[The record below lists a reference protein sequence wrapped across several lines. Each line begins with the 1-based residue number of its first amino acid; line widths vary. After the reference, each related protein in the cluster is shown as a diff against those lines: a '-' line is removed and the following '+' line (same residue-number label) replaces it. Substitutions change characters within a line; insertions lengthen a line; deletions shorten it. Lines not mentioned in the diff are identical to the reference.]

1 MKRSATPSRAQRA
14 PTPTLADQLRTLV
27 AEGLR
32 YQQYGSLQDAADCYE
47 RALRLDS
54 KWFDALQLLG
64 VLRFRGGAV
73 EVGIKLMR
81 RALAIE
87 PNHAPT
93 LNNFGNALRA
103 AGRWHEAIAAYRRA
117 LANTNPP
124 HPMMLRNL
132 GSALV
137 EIGEYNEA
145 AVLLGQARALD
156 DRDAELHCWI
166 GHLGRGFNLPVEAI
180 GAYSRAVALNPS
192 LSQAY
197 RGLGSA
203 LRDVGRHDE
212 ALDAY
217 RQALKI
223 EPGLLPARVFR
234 ANLALSLAAW
244 QDWEADRQLLLNES
258 PNRLAAVDPFSLFYV
273 TDSRAVLRR
282 YADAFAN
289 QTMAQ
294 APRLAPSPRRSRD
307 PVERIRIAYVSGDI
321 REHPVAH
328 LTAGMFK
335 HHDRSR
341 FEIRVYA
348 IGDDPTS
355 PLRQRIAADC
365 ENYISL
371 LPLSDAELAQRL
383 QADENDIVVDLMGYT
398 QTGRP
403 RLLAARPAPVQVGW
417 LGYPGTLG
425 GPFMD
430 YLIAD
435 EFTVAPGTE
444 GDYAER
450 IVRLP
455 ETFQPNDRERL
466 VAEPLSRSAY
476 GLPEAAFVL
485 CSFNHA
491 QKINPPLFDVWM
503 QILRSVPNS
512 VLWLTVRAG
521 DTVLN
526 NLRREAT
533 ARGVDPERLVFA
545 QRVPSNADHLARY
558 RVADIALDTFPYGSH
573 TTASDA
579 LWAGCPL
586 VGLAGESLA
595 SRVSGSI
602 LRAAGLPEL
611 AADSFESYR
620 ELVVSLANDR
630 SRLREIRERLA
641 ANRLTCPLF
650 DTPRFVRAL
659 EAAYQMMHER
669 AQAGLS
675 PTHLRVAR
683 DRRDPQ

>member
-1 MKRSATPSRAQRA
+1 MKAPTPSRPQRA
-14 PTPTLADQLRTLV
+14 PTLTLADQLKSLV

-32 YQQYGSLQDAADCYE
+32 YQQHGSTQDAANCYK
-47 RALRLDS
+47 RALRLDP

-64 VLRFRGGAV
+64 VLRFRGG
-73 EVGIKLMR
+73 ELEEGIKLLR

-103 AGRWHEAIAAYRRA
+103 DGRFHEAIAAYRRA

-137 EIGEYNEA
+137 EVGEYNEA
-145 AVLLGQARALD
+145 GVLLGQSRALN

-166 GHLGRGFNLPVEAI
+166 GHLGRAFGMSVEAI
-180 GAYSRAVALNPS
+180 NAYRRALALDPS

-203 LRDVGRHDE
+203 LRDVGQHEE

-217 RQALKI
+217 GEALKI
-223 EPGLLPARVFR
+223 DAGLLHARVFR
-234 ANLALSLAAW
+234 ANLALSLGLW
-244 QDWEADRQLLLNES
+244 RDWDTDRKVILTERLNKLS
-258 PNRLAAVDPFSLFYV
+258 GVDPFTVFYL
-273 TDSRAVLRR
+273 TDSRVVLRR
-282 YADAFAN
+282 YADAFAG
-289 QTMAQ
+289 QTMAEASPVAP
-294 APRLAPSPRRSRD
+294 APRRPRK
-307 PVERIRIAYVSGDI
+307 PTQRIRVAYVSGDI

-348 IGDDPTS
+348 IDDDPACS
-355 PLRQRIAADC
+355 LRQRIAADC
-365 ENYISL
+365 ENYVSL
-371 LPLSDAELAQRL
+371 LPLSDSQLAQRL
-383 QADENDIVVDLMGYT
+383 HADENDIVVDLMGYT
-398 QTGRP
+398 QKGRP
-403 RLLAARPAPVQVGW
+403 RLLAARPAPVQVNW

-425 GPFMD
+425 GPFVD

-435 EFTVAPGTE
+435 EITIAPGTE

-455 ETFQPNDRERL
+455 DTFQPNDRERPI
-466 VAEPLSRSAY
+466 AEPRSRADY
-476 GLPEAAFVL
+476 GLPEGAFVF
-485 CSFNHA
+485 CSFNAA
-491 QKINPPLFDVWM
+491 QKMNPPLFDVWM
-503 QILRSVPNS
+503 RILRSVPNS
-512 VLWLTVRAG
+512 VLWLHVRVRAETTIG
-521 DTVLN
+521 
-526 NLRREAT
+526 NLRREAA
-533 ARGVDPERLVFA
+533 ARDVDPNRLVFA
-545 QRVPSNADHLARY
+545 QHVPSNADHLARY

-586 VGLAGESLA
+586 VGLVGESLA

-602 LRAAGLPEL
+602 LRAVGLPEL
-611 AADSFESYR
+611 AADSFESYYT
-620 ELVVSLANDR
+620 LAVALATDR
-630 SRLREIRERLA
+630 DRLNKIRERLA
-641 ANRLTCPLF
+641 TNRLTYPLF

-659 EAAYQMMHER
+659 EAAYRMMHER
-669 AQAGLS
+669 AQAGLP
-675 PTHLRVAR
+675 PTHLWVGR
-683 DRRDPQ
+683 DTPDSQ